1 MFNIAICDSTAK
13 ELLNLMKMLDAY
25 LLENRPGSEVGTDVF
40 SKPSDL
46 LSEFSGKKYDL
57 LILDMNSPDMDGIET
72 AREAR
77 RINPNVEVIYIA
89 DTAEKAMEAF
99 SVNALSYLMKPF
111 EQTAFDN
118 AMKRAF
124 RKFPERKPEGIAIK
138 NLSGSL
144 MSVDV
149 NDILYVE
156 SREKIIRIVQ
166 RDFDDIL
173 VRTSL
178 SATYEQ
184 LGKFR
189 HIVKCGS
196 SYIINLEGVKK
207 IDDKSV
213 VMNNGTA
220 IPIPRRSISEMKE
233 KYAEYSRG

>member
-13 ELLNLMKMLDAY
+13 ELLNLMKMLDAF
-25 LLENRPGSEVGTDVF
+25 LLENRPGTEVGTDVF
-40 SKPSDL
+40 SKPGDL
-46 LSEFSGKKYDL
+46 LAEFSGKKYDL
-57 LILDMNSPDMDGIET
+57 LILDMDSPYMDGIET

-77 RINPNVEVIYIA
+77 CINPNVEVIYIA
-89 DTAEKAMEAF
+89 NTAEKAMDAF

-111 EQTAFDN
+111 GQEELNN
-118 AMKRAF
+118 AMRRAMK
-124 RKFPERKPEGIAIK
+124 KFPERKPEGIAIK
-138 NLSGSL
+138 SLSGSL

-166 RDFDDIL
+166 RDTDDIL

-178 SATYEQ
+178 SAAYEQ
-184 LGKFR
+184 LEKFR
-189 HIVKCGS
+189 YIVKCGS

-213 VMNNGTA
+213 LMDNGTA
-220 IPIPRRSISEMKE
+220 IPIPRRSVLDMKQ

>member
-13 ELLNLMKMLDAY
+13 ELLNLMKMLDTF
-25 LLENRPGSEVGTDVF
+25 LLENRPGTEVGTDVF
-40 SKPSDL
+40 SKPADL
-46 LSEFSGKKYDL
+46 LNEFSSKNYDL
-57 LILDMNSPDMDGIET
+57 LILDMNTQGMDGIET

-89 DTAEKAMEAF
+89 DSAEKAMDAF

-111 EQTAFDN
+111 EQKDLDG
-118 AMKRAF
+118 AMSRAL
-124 RKFPERKPEGIAIK
+124 KKLPERKPEGIAIK
-138 NLSGSL
+138 SLSGSL
-144 MSVDV
+144 MSVDI

-166 RDFDDIL
+166 RDTDDIL
-173 VRTSL
+173 ARSTL
-178 SATYEQ
+178 TATYEQ
-184 LGKFR
+184 LEKFR

-207 IDDKSV
+207 IDEKSV

-220 IPIPRRSISEMKE
+220 IPIPRRSVVEMKQ